1 MIHRPTT
8 KAIRGI
14 QSPSTES
21 DILKYDYQKEILL
34 LVGDWY
40 HRPAN
45 DVLKWYMR
53 AASYG
58 NEVLSPPS
66 LNLDKKLIAC

>member
-1 MIHRPTT
+1 MIHRPAL
-8 KAIRGI
+8 KAVRGI
-14 QSPSTES
+14 QYRHTES
-21 DILKYDYQKEILL
+21 DALKYKYQKEILL

-58 NEVLSPPS
+58 NEVYYLPVF
-66 LNLDKKLIAC
+66 